1 MCASGSLHRGVG
13 NVVVAGTAEKA
24 GHRITFVRF
33 LGYGLP
39 LMIESVA
46 VATLYVWARYYL

>member
-1 MCASGSLHRGVG
+1 M
-13 NVVVAGTAEKA
+13 VVAGTAEKA

-46 VATLYVWARYYL
+46 VSTLYVWVRYYL